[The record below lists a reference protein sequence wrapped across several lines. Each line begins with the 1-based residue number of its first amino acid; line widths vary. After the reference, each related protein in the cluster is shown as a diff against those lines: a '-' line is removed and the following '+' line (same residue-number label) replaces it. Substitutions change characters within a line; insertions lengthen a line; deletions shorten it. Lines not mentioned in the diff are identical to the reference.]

1 MPLNEKA
8 KKMKAKVEKTY
19 GKEKGE
25 RVFYALEAKGKVP
38 GKKKK

>member
-8 KKMKAKVEKTY
+8 KKMKKKLKEEY
-19 GKEKGE
+19 GPEKGE
-25 RVFYALEAKGKVP
+25 RVFCAMENKGKVP